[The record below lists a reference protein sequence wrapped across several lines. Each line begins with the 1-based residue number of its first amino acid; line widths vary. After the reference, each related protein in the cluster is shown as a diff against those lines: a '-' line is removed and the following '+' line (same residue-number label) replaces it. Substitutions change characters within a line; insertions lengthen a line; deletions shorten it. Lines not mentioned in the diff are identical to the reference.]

1 MAEPN
6 PGETPRGRPFEK
18 GKSGNPSGRP
28 QGARN
33 RTTLAAEALLDGEAE
48 ALTRKAVELALGG
61 DMNALRLCLDR
72 ILPPRREQPIEFD
85 LKELESLGDAK
96 RVIADII
103 AAVAAGKITLSQAAE
118 LAKLVDMYIRACE
131 ASEREFQADT
141 RARYVEE
148 DRRDA
153 KDLRQRMGGF
163 GGISMPRR

>member
-6 PGETPRGRPFEK
+6 PVETPRGRPFEK
-18 GKSGNPSGRP
+18 GKSGNAAGRP
-28 QGARN
+28 LGARN

-72 ILPPRREQPIEFD
+72 ILPPRREQPVEFD
-85 LKELESLGDAK
+85 LKELTSLHEAK
-96 RVIADII
+96 SVIADII
-103 AAVAAGKITLSQAAE
+103 AAVAGGNITLSQAAE

-131 ASEREFQADT
+131 AADRAFQADT
-141 RARYVEE
+141 RAHYVEE

-153 KDLRQRMGGF
+153 KDLRRRMGGF